1 MISKHTSCKP
11 DVRVFDPLKGI
22 YPTDVTQYIDYKVD
36 YNPANYTASH
46 GYSTWGSNRVGTL
59 WWDTS
64 TITYLEYEM
73 DSNDYRSRYWGA
85 MFPGSSVDIYEWVES
100 YTKPEEGTE
109 YVSEKFY
116 NSKLGIENTKKV
128 LRFWVGGKQHINKF

>member
-1 MISKHTSCKP
+1 
-11 DVRVFDPLKGI
+11 
-22 YPTDVTQYIDYKVD
+22 
-36 YNPANYTASH
+36 
-46 GYSTWGSNRVGTL
+46 
-59 WWDTS
+59 
-64 TITYLEYEM
+64 M

-116 NSKLGIENTKKV
+116 NM
-128 LRFWVGGKQHINKF
+128 KQMFCILSGFIRLPFLYNKS